1 MTETEILAELTEIL
15 REAFGD
21 DALTVTPETTAKD
34 VPGWD
39 SIRMVSILIAVEDRF
54 GIKTRSREIDR
65 LRSVGDFVALIRAKQ
80 EAA

>member
-1 MTETEILAELTEIL
+1 MTETEILAALTEIL

-21 DALTVTPETTAKD
+21 DTLTVTPETTAKD

>member
-1 MTETEILAELTEIL
+1 MTETEILAALTEVL
-15 REAFGD
+15 RDAFGD
-21 DALTVTPETTAKD
+21 DTLTVTPETTAKD

>member
-1 MTETEILAELTEIL
+1 MTETEILAALTDVL

-21 DALTVTPETTAKD
+21 DTLTVTPETTAKD

>member
-1 MTETEILAELTEIL
+1 MTETEILAALTEVL

>member
-1 MTETEILAELTEIL
+1 MTETEILAELTDVL

>member
-65 LRSVGDFVALIRAKQ
+65 LRSVGDFVTLIRAKQ

>member
-1 MTETEILAELTEIL
+1 MTETEILDALTDVL

-21 DALTVTPETTAKD
+21 DTLTVTPETTAKD